1 VSAYKWLP
9 LASFLG
15 GRHAAEAPISL
26 KDSEVVQ
33 ARNGDFFRTHLFRKR
48 GGATA
53 PSIGSV
59 FTGVISSL
67 ISHLP
72 SNNQALAELWGVD
85 DATPPIVGRMAA
97 ATTFSAVTML
107 DAVSTGGGY
116 RVRGASFSGK
126 LYLAY
131 DSAVDRMHV
140 YDPTLSSPQVRRF
153 GLGTPSPPTVADSAG
168 GGTYPATIRY
178 YRVRNRIKNGTLI
191 LAQSE
196 PSTSVAFTPA
206 GNKLNATVTKAAAS
220 GELET
225 HWVLEGS
232 PDNVTFFELSE
243 IVVGTTTYLDTA
255 LVATYA
261 QGTISAVAGAY
272 AVATSWKY
280 VIAAFNRVFGAGGW
294 ESGAKQ
300 SRVWYTTAL
309 GTTDIADDERIPNT
323 EGLRNS
329 FDIQEGTGG
338 DITGFAGPIYGSV
351 YVFKYSQIHNFQPTG
366 ASDPV
371 FNVLEQSL
379 TRGAIEQEAIDVGE
393 DAQNRPCIYF
403 LDSQIGPMVTGPTT
417 PTAIGDGVR
426 DQWDLVNL
434 AATIRVGWVLDYPGK
449 GQVWFAWAIS
459 AGNEPTVLGIYDKQ
473 TGGWTVLDTGGKIR
487 LARAAVAFARTLGAS
502 MSRDL
507 VPYVSY
513 SSTANK
519 LLRCDTTDT
528 ADDSTTFQALV
539 KSKPYA
545 LNNGKP
551 FRMTGPWILAKAQSG
566 VTLTVICDADLG
578 VKTQTGTI
586 LLTADGSEPYVFRQ
600 VEGIDLECTH
610 CMQLSI
616 GDSAAVSNTW
626 QIDAIWIP
634 MMPLDAGP

>member
-1 VSAYKWLP
+1 
-9 LASFLG
+9 
-15 GRHAAEAPISL
+15 
-26 KDSEVVQ
+26 
-33 ARNGDFFRTHLFRKR
+33 
-48 GGATA
+48 
-53 PSIGSV
+53 
-59 FTGVISSL
+59 
-67 ISHLP
+67 
-72 SNNQALAELWGVD
+72 
-85 DATPPIVGRMAA
+85 
-97 ATTFSAVTML
+97 
-107 DAVSTGGGY
+107 
-116 RVRGASFSGK
+116 
-126 LYLAY
+126 
-131 DSAVDRMHV
+131 
-140 YDPTLSSPQVRRF
+140 
-153 GLGTPSPPTVADSAG
+153 
-168 GGTYPATIRY
+168 
-178 YRVRNRIKNGTLI
+178 
-191 LAQSE
+191 
-196 PSTSVAFTPA
+196 
-206 GNKLNATVTKAAAS
+206 
-220 GELET
+220 
-225 HWVLEGS
+225 
-232 PDNVTFFELSE
+232 
-243 IVVGTTTYLDTA
+243 
-255 LVATYA
+255 
-261 QGTISAVAGAY
+261 
-272 AVATSWKY
+272 